1 MTLLGKIFNAIH
13 DDESAEISSIDEKL
27 SPSINDLLLI
37 EDSEDGNN
45 KKSVLIGN
53 LPTGG
58 GDYSGFGEVFVNL
71 FSGSE
76 TTDENN
82 WKSIGASEIDTAK
95 FGFDGYFEAVLSSSD
110 DAGAS
115 ELRLFNLTTNAQIGD
130 ILEVNGEVSFVSEQI
145 TLTGGVNIYEAQLR
159 SPDGYYAVCK
169 NARVSFYK
177 FILNA
182 PDASEDGYVAIAQ
195 SGDLVYVGGETDGYV
210 LTWNA
215 GLNSW
220 EPQEPT
226 GSGGGGTL
234 AETLALGNTTGSND
248 IIVSIGDVII
258 GGGTIVASTPG
269 DVVTPGALTLGIAA
283 GSGFDDGSLT
293 LDGDGGLVQ
302 ITAGEGYG
310 LGDGGS
316 VDISAGSA
324 NGADSDG
331 GDIYLTSGL
340 GIGTGRGGNVQCY
353 VMPSDGSGDGG
364 EFQVYIGQDPE
375 DLAFKV
381 DAQGDGYFYN
391 NLEIDGKL
399 TVSGLIDPTG
409 LVLSEQLSVPG
420 GIPSTGNYT
429 LWVRDDGYALLTN
442 SNGETTTL
450 SGGEGIL
457 QNLSDVLSIG
467 NSANSQL
474 ISDLLDPIN
483 AQDAATK
490 NYIDGYVGGLG
501 GDLSGSLPNPEVTDL
516 TITGEEQGSVLYFDG
531 TNWTQLPPNT
541 NGYVLTTHGT
551 GADPTWEQ
559 STASG
564 GSLGE
569 VFVNLFTGNKTIND
583 GYWVAVGGAEIDTS
597 DFNIDGY
604 FEAVLSSSNPAGAAH
619 LRLFNVTTNSQIGDI
634 LEVYDS
640 IAYISEP
647 VTLTSGSNIYEVQL
661 RSPDGYWV
669 VCYNARISFSKYAL
683 TPPINTEDGYVAI
696 AQSGDLIYIGGET
709 DGYVLTWNSGLNT
722 WEPQTPTI
730 NVVGEE
736 QGSVLYFDGSNWVQL
751 PPGDDGYTLTT
762 HGTGTNPTWTI
773 AGNDTYA
780 IHDNVPGEIS
790 TITEKATPAAT
801 DLLIIEDSADSN
813 NKKRIQISSIFSIP
827 GLSGMMNDAFVATE
841 NQTDFTLSQSPSN
854 DVAIMVVDGITQS
867 SLDYTVSGTGITYSG
882 LALSAGQAVDFWYS
896 LGTGSGSGGSGVQF
910 ISILSGIETHDLDG
924 WKTVGIVEINSTE
937 FTGTTSLEVVLYT
950 SDGYADGYARLYN
963 TTTLAQIG
971 ALTTTNNLP
980 TLLSTAIT
988 LTSGS
993 NLYELQ
999 IRVEQDGTGE
1009 FVSCGMGRIKTT
1021 GGGSG
1026 TVGETWI
1033 SPDALDADV
1042 NDWNPTGFSTATI
1055 IRVDAVDD
1063 GYSITGFDASAT
1075 AIKKEVINVSAYD
1088 VIIANQDV
1096 GSVATNR
1103 IISQIGG
1110 LILAADDSMTI
1121 VYDPVTERWRVI

>member
-27 SPSINDLLLI
+27 NPSINNLILI

-45 KKSVLIGN
+45 KKSILIGN

-82 WKSIGASEIDTAK
+82 WKSLGASEIDTAK

-110 DAGAS
+110 DAGAA
-115 ELRLFNLTTNAQIGD
+115 ELRLFNLTTNEQIGD
-130 ILEVNGEVSFVSEQI
+130 ILEVNGEISFVSEQI

-195 SGDLVYVGGETDGYV
+195 SGGLVYIGGETDGYV

-248 IIVSIGDVII
+248 IIVSIGGVII

-364 EFQVYIGQDPE
+364 EFQVYIGGGDPE
-375 DLAFKV
+375 DLSFKV

-399 TVSGLIDPTG
+399 TVGGLIDPTG
-409 LVLSEQLSVPG
+409 LVLDEQATVPG
-420 GIPSTGNYT
+420 GVPNVGKATIWIRSS
-429 LWVRDDGYALLTN
+429 DGYAVLTN
-442 SNGETTTL
+442 SDGETTSL
-450 SGGEGIL
+450 SGGEGSITAPTL
-457 QNLSDVLSIG
+457 LENGYVTIASNGDLIYVSGETDGYVLTWNASLETWEPQAPTGTAETPTLSEVLTEN
-467 NSANSQL
+467 NSAGSQN
-474 ISDLLDPIN
+474 ITDLLDPIN
-483 AQDAATK
+483 LQDAATK
-490 NYIDGYVGGLG
+490 NYIDGYVEILG
-501 GDLSGSLPNPEVTDL
+501 GDLSGSLPNPEVTDFS
-516 TITGEEQGSVLYFDG
+516 ITSEEQGSILYFNG
-531 TNWTQLPPNT
+531 ANWSQLSPGAD
-541 NGYVLTTHGT
+541 GYVLTTHDT
-551 GADPTWEQ
+551 GSNPTWEE
-559 STASG
+559 ASG
-564 GSLGE
+564 TSSITPPTIGE
-569 VFVNLFTGNKTIND
+569 N
-583 GYWVAVGGAEIDTS
+583 GYVPIANNRD
-597 DFNIDGY
+597 
-604 FEAVLSSSNPAGAAH
+604 LS
-619 LRLFNVTTNSQIGDI
+619 
-634 LEVYDS
+634 
-640 IAYISEP
+640 YISG
-647 VTLTSGSNIYEVQL
+647 T
-661 RSPDGYWV
+661 
-669 VCYNARISFSKYAL
+669 
-683 TPPINTEDGYVAI
+683 
-696 AQSGDLIYIGGET
+696 T
-709 DGYVLTWNSGLNT
+709 DGYVLTWNSGTST
-722 WEPQTPTI
+722 W
-730 NVVGEE
+730 
-736 QGSVLYFDGSNWVQL
+736 GSEITRDNS
-751 PPGDDGYTLTT
+751 
-762 HGTGTNPTWTI
+762 
-773 AGNDTYA
+773 A
-780 IHDNVPGEIS
+780 IHDNIAGEIS
-790 TITEKATPAAT
+790 TITEKTTPTAT

-841 NQTDFTLSQSPSN
+841 DQTAFTLSQTPSN

-867 SLDYTVSGTGITYSG
+867 SLDFTVSGTSVTYSG

-896 LGTGSGSGGSGVQF
+896 LGTG
-910 ISILSGIETHDLDG
+910 
-924 WKTVGIVEINSTE
+924 
-937 FTGTTSLEVVLYT
+937 
-950 SDGYADGYARLYN
+950 
-963 TTTLAQIG
+963 
-971 ALTTTNNLP
+971 
-980 TLLSTAIT
+980 
-988 LTSGS
+988 
-993 NLYELQ
+993 
-999 IRVEQDGTGE
+999 
-1009 FVSCGMGRIKTT
+1009 
-1021 GGGSG
+1021 GGGAE
-1026 TVGETWI
+1026 ETWI
-1033 SPDALDADV
+1033 SPDPLDADV

-1055 IRVDAVDD
+1055 VRVDAVDD

-1075 AIKKEVINVSAYD
+1075 AVKKEIINVSAYD
-1088 VIIANQDV
+1088 VVIANQDV

-1103 IISQIGG
+1103 IISQTGG
-1110 LILAADDSMTI
+1110 LVLAANDSMTI
-1121 VYDPVTERWRVI
+1121 VYDLATERWRVI